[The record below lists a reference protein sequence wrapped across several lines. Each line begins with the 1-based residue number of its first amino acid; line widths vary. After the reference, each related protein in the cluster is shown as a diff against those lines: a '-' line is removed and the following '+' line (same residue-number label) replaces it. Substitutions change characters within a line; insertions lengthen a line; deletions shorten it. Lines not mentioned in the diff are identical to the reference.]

1 MFTSQMSNYPGGFAN
16 GVVIRGVPLVQT
28 HPGRAFWVYNGTA
41 LLTGQRNGSDG
52 NDGSFNAPFATLD
65 YAVGKCTA
73 SRGDV
78 IFIKPGHAETISTA
92 TALAVDVAGIAIVGL
107 GRGSLRPAFN
117 LTATSS
123 NIAVS
128 AANVTLHNILI
139 TGGVDAITAC
149 MTVSAADVLLS
160 DMEFRDVTGQMI
172 VGVLTT
178 AGANRLKIYGFKYDG
193 DDAAG
198 SAGGAAIALVGGD
211 MAEIKDFKII
221 GNFAVAGIDIRTTA
235 ATQISICDG
244 EIWNQ
249 ETTVDT
255 CIVDTVTGS
264 TGTVGPNLFL
274 KLTENAANITE
285 AITGATFHYNGG
297 GTVAGLVSPSI
308 CVVNLAGESGMV
320 INKTAS
326 TDA

>member
-1 MFTSQMSNYPGGFAN
+1 MARMSNYASFAA
-16 GVVIRGVPLVQT
+16 GVVIRGVPLIQT
-28 HPGRAFWVYNGTA
+28 HPGRVYWVYNGTT
-41 LLTGQRNGSDG
+41 LDVGHKNGSDG
-52 NDGSFNAPFATLD
+52 NKGTFEAPFATLD
-65 YAVGKCTA
+65 YAVGVCRANK
-73 SRGDV
+73 GDI
-78 IFIKPGHAETISTA
+78 IFVKPGHAETISTS
-92 TALAVDVAGIAIVGL
+92 TTLAVDVAGIAIIGL
-107 GRGSLRPAFN
+107 GQGSNRPALNF
-117 LTATSS
+117 TATGS

-128 AANVTLHNILI
+128 AANVVLHNLLL
-139 TGGVDAITAC
+139 TGGVDAITA
-149 MTVSAADVLLS
+149 MLTVSAADVLLS
-160 DMEFRDVTGQMI
+160 KIEIRDVTGQTI
-172 VGVLTT
+172 VGILTT
-178 AGANRLKIYGFKYDG
+178 AAADRLKVLDFFYDG
-193 DDAAG
+193 ADAAG

-211 MAEIKDFKII
+211 QAVIKDFRII

-235 ATQISICDG
+235 ATQISISDG

-249 ETTVDT
+249 EGSVDT

-297 GTVAGLVSPSI
+297 GTVAGLVGTGI
-308 CVVNLAGESGMV
+308 LVVNLAGESGMV